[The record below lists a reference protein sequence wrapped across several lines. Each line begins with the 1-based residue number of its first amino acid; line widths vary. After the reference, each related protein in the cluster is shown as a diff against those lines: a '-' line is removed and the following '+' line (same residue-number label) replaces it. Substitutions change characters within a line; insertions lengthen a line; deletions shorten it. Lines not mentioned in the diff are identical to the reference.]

1 MANGKQTHVVAVSLP
16 KQLFR
21 DLEKLRAR
29 LFRKRSEIVKEAV
42 RQYVERHRGASPDD
56 DRYWAAREA
65 AVPYDDEPVT
75 AADRAAI
82 RRAKGEIRRGE
93 YVTLEQLN
101 ERYRYVAPRRTKKR
115 R

>member
-16 KQLFR
+16 KELFR

-42 RQYVERHRGASPDD
+42 RQYVERHRGQRDD
-56 DRYWAAREA
+56 AYWAAREA

-82 RRAKGEIRRGE
+82 RRAKAEIRRGE
-93 YVTLEQLN
+93 YVTLDQLN
-101 ERYRYVAPRRTKKR
+101 EKYRYVAPRRTKKR

>member
-16 KQLFR
+16 KELFQ

-42 RQYVERHRGASPDD
+42 RQYVEQYRHAESDA
-56 DRYWAAREA
+56 YWAAREA
-65 AVPYDDEPVT
+65 AVPYDDEPFT

-82 RRAKGEIRRGE
+82 RRAQAEIRRGE
-93 YVTLEQLN
+93 FVTLDEL
-101 ERYRYVAPRRTKKR
+101 RRKPRHVARRRTTKR
-115 R
+115 